1 MTMTKQD
8 WLYKLRR
15 CLTVETLDKIIEL
28 NQYRLSGNELAV
40 FYGAA
45 DHRLAELTMKRLF
58 DRVPASV
65 WHLIR

>member
-1 MTMTKQD
+1 MTKQD

-15 CLTVETLDKIIEL
+15 CKTIETLEKVIEL
-28 NQYRLSGNELAV
+28 NRYRLSNKDITT

-45 DHRLAELTMKRLF
+45 DHRLAELTMKRLY

-65 WHLIR
+65 WYFIR

>member
-1 MTMTKQD
+1 MTKQD

-15 CLTVETLDKIIEL
+15 CLTMETLEKVIEL
-28 NQYRLSGNELAV
+28 NRYRLDDHELV
-40 FYGAA
+40 IFYGAA
-45 DHRLAELTMKRLF
+45 DHRLAELKMKRLF